1 MTERSEQMDVDR
13 ALMGFRAIAQERTA
27 DLCVDERMVARV
39 RSAIEQLPHSR
50 KPHGLAIGLAAA
62 ACLLV
67 MLLSGGLL
75 LPNLMDQGDASTG
88 VHKSVVPTASS
99 SNYSYPQ
106 TLSTEE
112 LSYSKDG
119 TPLPYAIVS
128 VEAYSEGF
136 AVAQASNGLYGYVD
150 EEGLWVL
157 SAIYE
162 KALPV
167 SEGYANVVYNGREMT
182 VAVS

>member
-1 MTERSEQMDVDR
+1 MKEKEFACIPSLFGVNVFNE
-13 ALMGFRAIAQERTA
+13 TA
-27 DLCVDERMVARV
+27 MAKYVSCDAVVAWK
-39 RSAIEQLPHSR
+39 Q
-50 KPHGLAIGLAAA
+50 
-62 ACLLV
+62 CL
-67 MLLSGGLL
+67 
-75 LPNLMDQGDASTG
+75 
-88 VHKSVVPTASS
+88 
-99 SNYSYPQ
+99 
-106 TLSTEE
+106 
-112 LSYSKDG
+112 KDG

-128 VEAYSEGF
+128 VEAYSEGY